1 MNELLIE
8 NASILEV
15 KSGNI
20 IDGSN
25 ILISNGIIA
34 GINVKK
40 NCPEKINLND
50 QLIMPGLINSHTHA
64 AMTLLRS
71 YADDL
76 SLMDW
81 LTNNI
86 WPKEAEIINPETVYI
101 GTLIACYEMAK
112 NGITT
117 FVDMYFYED
126 MVARAA
132 EEIGIRALIGE
143 GVLSIPTPHAKGETQ
158 GIEKTKKLIEKYKN
172 STLISPIVAPHAPYT
187 CSDELLKE
195 LSSIAIKE
203 NCPLHIHLSESEKE
217 FLDMQREK
225 NLTPT
230 EYLEKLGIFE
240 AKTLAAHANYL
251 TDKDIVILKENNVSI
266 AHCPESNAKLASGI
280 CPVVKLFDSEVNVA
294 LGTDGAASN
303 NNLDIL
309 GEMDFALKL
318 QKISNGNPQALKA
331 LDALQMATS
340 MGARAIFKEEIG
352 SIEVGKKAD
361 FLVIDRENPSML
373 PGHNIVSDL
382 VYSATPDCILSVCVN
397 GKWIIKD
404 KLPQF
409 DKDKIIR
416 LSKEVMKR
424 YFS

>member
-158 GIEKTKKLIEKYKN
+158 GIENTKKLIEKYKN